1 MTWTAD
7 LVAISCAAY
16 RHRKARPVLRKVGCR
31 AWTPDLLQGLRVLA
45 ALGYSSRDI
54 AYVLGMDRKAVQS
67 NFGECNPLRDASNQM
82 VCGSTGTVL
91 QYRGKVRQGNHAATG
106 MRTEQ
111 ILHDVLRAAGHTPK
125 IIVV

>member
-7 LVAISCAAY
+7 LVAISYAAY

-54 AYVLGMDRKAVQS
+54 ACVLGMDRKAGQS
-67 NFGECNPLRDASNQM
+67 KAWREGIKISKKKPRED
-82 VCGSTGTVL
+82 GSPSEAH
-91 QYRGKVRQGNHAATG
+91 K
-106 MRTEQ
+106 
-111 ILHDVLRAAGHTPK
+111 
-125 IIVV
+125 